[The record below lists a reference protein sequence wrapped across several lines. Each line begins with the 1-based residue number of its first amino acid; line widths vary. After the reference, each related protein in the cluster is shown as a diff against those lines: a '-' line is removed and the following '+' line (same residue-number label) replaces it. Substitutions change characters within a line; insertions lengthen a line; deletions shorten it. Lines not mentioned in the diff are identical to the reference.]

1 MAELSALRDRLFRLE
16 AGLDEQKARA
26 ETAEQDK
33 DTLKALL
40 TQLANEKRG
49 AEVARQNLED
59 TLGQRV
65 KKAESQSQA
74 SKKAAKRVKRQVKKA
89 MKQSHSVLDRVVSAE
104 ATAGELPRDLVKHG
118 EGLSEAPREDAA
130 LKEQMVRILDEMM
143 KVQDAVAHKSG
154 LMKVP

>member
-1 MAELSALRDRLFRLE
+1 
-16 AGLDEQKARA
+16 
-26 ETAEQDK
+26 
-33 DTLKALL
+33 
-40 TQLANEKRG
+40 
-49 AEVARQNLED
+49 
-59 TLGQRV
+59 V
-65 KKAESQSQA
+65 KKAKSQSQA
-74 SKKAAKRVKRQVKKA
+74 SKKAAKRVKRQVKQLK
-89 MKQSHSVLDRVVSAE
+89 KQSHSVLDRVVSAE